1 MRGDLKTIIQ
11 RGLLLVAFVLGI
23 SVASPVEAYS
33 SIKWG
38 SMLSVEDK
46 IFVKDGE
53 VKLDYLSDGKGG
65 YIKYD
70 EPSNTLT
77 ISNYSF
83 SKSGVM
89 DSFIFSHLMNEYQTF
104 RIVLKGTNTMIRPD
118 GNRSGDEKD
127 ECFSI
132 SINDSVTIEGDG
144 KLVANTGISAGDNL
158 IIKDCDLVVKGVYY
172 AIEGDSV
179 IIQNANLDLTTEN
192 YVHDKQRKH
201 ASALHVGNDGC
212 NGLLSITNSIVKVK
226 TGGDNWQSVL
236 IRDNDSVKAKNI
248 AAKIVLSN
256 DMRVKDENE
265 NPLNVCFLNG
275 WDKTLYFVYSSK
287 QPEKTILDMEDGSQI
302 SQSVYFISS
311 NKEQQVNAID
321 EVVNAINAIGTVTLD
336 SGAKIKAARD
346 AYNKLGLDKEGET
359 NVANEDYMKA
369 KVFNYQ
375 SLETAESTYVALQ
388 KQETQ
393 RLAQEAE
400 EKRKKEQ
407 EKLEESGNGQPKETY
422 TEIVNGVKHTI
433 KTPKLKSVKSKKKK
447 MITLTWTTNKNS
459 SGYQI
464 SYSTSKKFKKSKT
477 KTVLVKNKKTKT
489 KTIKKLKSKKT
500 YYVRI
505 RGYKTANGKK
515 LYGHW
520 SQVKKVK
527 TK

>member
-1 MRGDLKTIIQ
+1 MRRDLKTIIQ
-11 RGLLLVAFVLGI
+11 RGLLLLAFFCGI

-33 SIKWG
+33 SIRKE
-38 SMLSVEDK
+38 SMLLVEDQV
-46 IFVKDGE
+46 FVDDGE

-77 ISNYSF
+77 INNYTFTKLGLNRNFITVYAMSEY
-83 SKSGVM
+83 KS
-89 DSFIFSHLMNEYQTF
+89 F
-104 RIVLKGTNTMIRPD
+104 RIILNGTSTMIRSETKRKSN
-118 GNRSGDEKD
+118 GNVEYL
-127 ECFSI
+127 SI
-132 SINDSVTIEGDG
+132 DINGSAIIEGNG
-144 KLVANTGISAGDNL
+144 KLVANTGIVAGRTL
-158 IIKDCDLVVKGVYY
+158 VIKDCDLVIEGVYH
-172 AIEGDSV
+172 AIEGDYV
-179 IIQNANLDLTTEN
+179 TIQNANLTLSTESLPAEE
-192 YVHDKQRKH
+192 RRFH
-201 ASALHVGNDGC
+201 ASALHVGNFGYDGF
-212 NGLLSITNSIVKVK
+212 LTIENSVVKAK
-226 TGGDNWQSVL
+226 TGGSNWQSVM
-236 IRDNDSVKAKNI
+236 IRDNRVVTKNI
-248 AAKIVLSN
+248 DKKIVLSS
-256 DMRVKDENE
+256 DMEIKDENGKT
-265 NPLNVCFLNG
+265 LNVCFYEC
-275 WDKTLYFVYSSK
+275 WDAMYFVFSKEEPQKTLLNSSSK
-287 QPEKTILDMEDGSQI
+287 I

-311 NKEQQVNAID
+311 NKQHQVNAID

-346 AYNKLGLDKEGET
+346 VYNKLGQDEDNVT
-359 NVANEDYMKA
+359 NAVNEDYMKA
-369 KVFNYQ
+369 KVFNYKD
-375 SLETAESTYVALQ
+375 LETAESTYVLLQ

-393 RLAQEAE
+393 RLAQEAQ

-407 EKLEESGNGQPKETY
+407 EKLEASGNGQPKETY

-505 RGYKTANGKK
+505 RGYKTINGKK
-515 LYGHW
+515 HYGHW